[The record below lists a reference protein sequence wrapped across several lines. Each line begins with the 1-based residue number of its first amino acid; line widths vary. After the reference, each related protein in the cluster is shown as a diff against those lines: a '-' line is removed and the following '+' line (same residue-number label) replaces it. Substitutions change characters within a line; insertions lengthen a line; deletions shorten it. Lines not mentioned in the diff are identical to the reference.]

1 MKSFKNAAT
10 AIVLIEEKPCNRGR
24 LGGIFGASRE
34 WGTGM
39 RLWVGLG
46 LSILSSLAAATELRD
61 VRVWASPDST
71 RVVFDLDGTTEH
83 TLFTLSNPDRLVIDL
98 KNTRRSPNFVENA
111 EVKGHVVQVRSGTQ
125 DGGTLRV
132 VLDLKKSLKSKS
144 FSLPPND
151 SYGDRVVVDLF
162 DEGAAAA
169 KPVSPMAPGVPGP
182 DKPVIIAIDAGHGG
196 EDPGARGLNGM
207 WEKDIA
213 LSLARRLS
221 ALVDQEKGFKS
232 VLIRDGDYYV
242 GLRDRID
249 KAQVAQADLLV
260 SIHANSFRDSTVR
273 GTAVYVLS
281 PKGASSEHAK
291 LLAQRENMSDLIGG
305 VESQARDDTTRAVL
319 IDIAQTSA
327 IEASHDLGD
336 RMLSAI
342 GRVNPL
348 QKRRV
353 QQAAFVVLK
362 APDIPSVLIETAF
375 LTNAQEA
382 RLLADPG
389 HQAKLARSMFDGI
402 KGYFENY
409 RPQRQYAE
417 AGLQTVSFGRTPAAR

>member
-1 MKSFKNAAT
+1 
-10 AIVLIEEKPCNRGR
+10 
-24 LGGIFGASRE
+24 
-34 WGTGM
+34 M

-46 LSILSSLAAATELRD
+46 LSLLSSLAAATELRD

-169 KPVSPMAPGVPGP
+169 KPVSPMAPGVASP

-305 VESQARDDTTRAVL
+305 VESQARDDTRPLPT
-319 IDIAQTSA
+319 
-327 IEASHDLGD
+327 
-336 RMLSAI
+336 
-342 GRVNPL
+342 NPTC
-348 QKRRV
+348 
-353 QQAAFVVLK
+353 A
-362 APDIPSVLIETAF
+362 TC
-375 LTNAQEA
+375 
-382 RLLADPG
+382 
-389 HQAKLARSMFDGI
+389 
-402 KGYFENY
+402 
-409 RPQRQYAE
+409 
-417 AGLQTVSFGRTPAAR
+417 

>member
-1 MKSFKNAAT
+1 
-10 AIVLIEEKPCNRGR
+10 
-24 LGGIFGASRE
+24 
-34 WGTGM
+34 M

-46 LSILSSLAAATELRD
+46 LSLLSSLAAATELRD

-169 KPVSPMAPGVPGP
+169 KPVSPMAPGVASP

-417 AGLQTVSFGRTPAAR
+417 AGLQTVSFGRAPAAR

>member
-1 MKSFKNAAT
+1 
-10 AIVLIEEKPCNRGR
+10 
-24 LGGIFGASRE
+24 
-34 WGTGM
+34 M
-39 RLWVGLG
+39 RFWLGLG
-46 LSILSSLAAATELRD
+46 FSILSSLAAATELRD

-71 RVVFDLDGTTEH
+71 RVVFDLDGATEH

-98 KNTRRSPNFVENA
+98 KNTQRSARFSEDA
-111 EVKGHVVQVRSGTQ
+111 EVKGHVIQVRSGTQ

-132 VLDLKKSLKSKS
+132 VLDLNKSLKSKS
-144 FSLPPND
+144 FSLPPNE
-151 SYGDRVVVDLF
+151 SYGNRVVVDLF
-162 DEGAAAA
+162 DEATASA
-169 KPVSPMAPGVPGP
+169 KSVSPIGPAAPRLPMS

-242 GLRDRID
+242 GLRDRIE
-249 KAQVAQADLLV
+249 KAQGSQADLLV
-260 SIHANSFRDSTVR
+260 SIHANSFRDSSVR

-291 LLAQRENMSDLIGG
+291 LLAQRENMADLIGG
-305 VESQARDDTTRAVL
+305 VEMQERDDTTRAVL

-336 RMLSAI
+336 RMLSEI
-342 GRVNPL
+342 GRVNTL

-382 RLLADPG
+382 RLLADPA
-389 HQAKLARSMFDGI
+389 HQAKLARSMLDGI

-417 AGLQTVSFGRTPAAR
+417 AGLHSVSFGGAPSAR